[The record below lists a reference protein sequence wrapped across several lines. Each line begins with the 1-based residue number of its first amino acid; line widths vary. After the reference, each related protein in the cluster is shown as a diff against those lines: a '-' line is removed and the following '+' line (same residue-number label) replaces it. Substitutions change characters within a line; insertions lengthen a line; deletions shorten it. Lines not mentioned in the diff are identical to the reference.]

1 MTHPAQARA
10 NANRSANRSATPPS
24 MRAQRGRPALR
35 RWLSVLAA
43 TTSVAA
49 AAPSQA
55 AVVTF
60 EDLAIPVNS
69 TTGPL
74 PSQWSYGSFF
84 NSSDNHLHLS
94 HQDAGMADS
103 GSTWLIVHDNFQPS
117 KNVLTMTAG
126 GGCGFTLSDAA
137 FAETF
142 AIGDPRAV
150 RNANKIDVLAT
161 FCAGSPVSMMIML
174 DGINDGPGGVADFQ
188 TVNFGWTNLASVRF
202 TGYGG
207 TESNWGLDQIKA
219 QTHPVPEPQGLA
231 LLGLG
236 LLGLAGLR
244 QRRSSAR
251 SGLSG

>member
-1 MTHPAQARA
+1 M
-10 NANRSANRSATPPS
+10 PS
-24 MRAQRGRPALR
+24 H
-35 RWLSVLAA
+35 
-43 TTSVAA
+43 
-49 AAPSQA
+49 A
-55 AVVTF
+55 AVVSF
-60 EDLAIPVNS
+60 EDLAITAG
-69 TTGPL
+69 TTSGPL

-103 GSTWLIVHDNFQPS
+103 GSTWLVIHDNFQPS

-142 AIGDPRAV
+142 AIGDPRDV
-150 RNANKIDVLAT
+150 RNANRVEVLAN
-161 FCAGSPVSMMIML
+161 FCSGSPVSMMIML

-202 TGYGG
+202 TGFGG